1 MAEKKKETAKKAV
14 DKKSAKVDK
23 DEAQKKASEV
33 QAEKVVEESKTTD
46 AEKKD
51 TLEEDV
57 PVIEPPIVPELKEK
71 KVKQEDE
78 AQKKARLKAEREL
91 FLQQTAETLMRE
103 NSVKEIWRDVDTGYW
118 FTTKEYADAHAQKKG
133 SQLKLT
139 KYTL

>member
-103 NSVKEIWRDVDTGYW
+103 NSVKEIWRDDESGYW
-118 FTTKEYADAHAQKKG
+118 FTNQEYADAHVKKHG